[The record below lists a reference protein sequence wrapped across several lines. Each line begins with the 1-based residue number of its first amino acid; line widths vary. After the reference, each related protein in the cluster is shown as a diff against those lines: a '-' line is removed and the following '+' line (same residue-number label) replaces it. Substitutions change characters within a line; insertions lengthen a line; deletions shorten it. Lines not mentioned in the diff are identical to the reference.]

1 MGAPGEEPVFH
12 IYFSVI
18 KGFAFGGTTAVKAIV
33 HDPKGD
39 TSSLFLKDDGVC
51 MTFSFNLPLMR

>member
-18 KGFAFGGTTAVKAIV
+18 KGFAIGGTTAVKAIV
-33 HDPKGD
+33 HDPNGD